1 MNKTSVNNN
10 KTIYYH
16 GTKADLKKG
25 DLIKIGY
32 HSNYGK
38 KKANFVY
45 FSATMEAAVWGAE
58 LAQGDMLGR
67 IYIIE
72 PTGDFEDDP
81 NLTDKKFKG
90 NPTKSYRSKY
100 PLCVVD
106 KVLHWKGHSK
116 DVLEQMYKNLEELNK
131 QGIEAIND

>member
-16 GTKADLKKG
+16 GTKG

-100 PLCVVD
+100 PLRVID
-106 KVLHWKGHSK
+106 EVLHWQGHTE
-116 DVLEQMYKNLEELNK
+116 DMLEKMRKNLEELKK